1 MEIPLHEQL
10 RNHQWRQMI
19 TAAGP
24 DDLEALRTAALLIL
38 DYAISSRGFALQ
50 QAAALLPRQQE
61 APAE

>member
-1 MEIPLHEQL
+1 MELPLHEQL
-10 RNHQWRQMI
+10 RNDQWRRMI

-24 DDLEALRTAALLIL
+24 GDLEELRTAALLIL
-38 DYAISSRGFALQ
+38 NYAISSRGFALQ